1 MALIGESGESLQM
14 SHSQILKVGVIGL
27 GVGERHIDGYAQ
39 DKRCKVVALSDFDGN
54 KLAEVGCR
62 HPGTPLFEDANAV
75 LNDPEIDI
83 VSIASFDNFHY
94 EQIIQA
100 INNGKHVFVEKP
112 LCLFENEFIAIK
124 KALENNPA
132 IRMSSN
138 LILRQAP
145 RFIELRRRILNGEL
159 GQIYYIEG
167 DYDYGRLHKLT
178 ESWRGNIPYYSVVHG
193 GAIHLIDLITWIV
206 DVSPNEVFAYGNQI
220 SSAGSAFKFNDLV
233 VALLHFENGL
243 VAKVGANF
251 GSVTP
256 HGHKLSVYGT
266 KGTFIHGHHGAGYFR
281 SRDPKIPSEPV
292 LDLYPGV
299 SKGDIIPGFIKY
311 ILDGERPSVTEK
323 EVLEAMGIALAIEKS
338 VAEHRPITL

>member
-1 MALIGESGESLQM
+1 MSGNV
-14 SHSQILKVGVIGL
+14 ILNVGIIGL
-27 GVGERHIDGYAQ
+27 GVGERHIEGYAY
-39 DKRCKVVALSDFDGN
+39 DKRCKVVALSDFDVN
-54 KLAEVGCR
+54 KLAEVGSR
-62 HPGTPLFEDANAV
+62 HPGIPLFRNANAI

-83 VSIASFDNFHY
+83 VSIASFDNFHC

-100 INNGKHVFVEKP
+100 INNRKHVFVEKP
-112 LCLFENEFIAIK
+112 LCLFENEFNAIK

-138 LILRQAP
+138 LILRQTP
-145 RFIELRRRILNGEL
+145 RFIELRRRILNDEL

-193 GAIHLIDLITWIV
+193 GAIHLIDLITWMV
-206 DVSPNEVFAYGNQI
+206 DVSPSEVFAYGNQI

-233 VALLHFENGL
+233 AALLRFENGL
-243 VAKVGANF
+243 VAKVTANF

-266 KGTFIHGHHGAGYFR
+266 KGTFIHGHHGASYFH
-281 SRDPKIPSEPV
+281 SRDPKISSEPV
-292 LDLYPGV
+292 MDLYPGA

-311 ILDGERPSVTEK
+311 ILDGERPAIAEK
-323 EVLEAMGIALAIEKS
+323 EVLEAMRITLAIEKS
-338 VAEHRPITL
+338 VLEHRPIAL